1 MQLDPPAPDAGT
13 SRRLRRLLVWSV
25 LTVLAAIALALAM
38 VLASLALAP
47 HPDSAPPPT
56 APMQF
61 PVGGGPRPE

>member
-1 MQLDPPAPDAGT
+1 MQLDPPAPGADT

-56 APMQF
+56 PPMQF
-61 PVGGGPRPE
+61 PAGGGPRPE